1 MIKNILNEMSEIR
14 HMMGLVN
21 EQSEIPEYQLKRLE
35 EKKKQGY
42 VDVTDS
48 FNSDQYV
55 LQIADSF
62 NSEGDTRIGKG
73 YKAEGSGY
81 EFEIVTTDGKKTGYL
96 VLIKNGIRGMIEGP
110 IEVWKDGIMVDF
122 GKWTADYLNGGRFL
136 YNEKLNQVKVNR

>member
-1 MIKNILNEMSEIR
+1 MIKNILNEMGEIR
-14 HMMGLVN
+14 QMMGLVN
-21 EQSEIPEYQLKRLE
+21 EQSDIPEHQLERIKNR
-35 EKKKQGY
+35 EKDGY

-48 FNSDQYV
+48 FNKDQYV

-96 VLIKNGIRGMIEGP
+96 VIIKNGVRGPIEGP

-136 YNEKLNQVKVNR
+136 YNDKLNQVKVKR